1 MNITHSFVKD
11 HFMKTKLYLLLKVFL
26 IIILFSCETSF
37 SKKSNKPNF
46 VIFIADDISWDDLGC
61 YGNKFVKTPNI
72 DKLSSEGIM
81 FSNMYLTTS
90 SCSPSRN
97 SIMTGRYPHNTG
109 APELH
114 SEPPLDM
121 ISLAEELKNS
131 GYFTVSSGKFH
142 MGDYVRKGFDLI
154 YEDKKINGLGGEDK
168 WVSTIVNRP
177 KNKPFFLWYASY
189 DAHRTWGEN
198 EFYGTHKEENLT
210 PPEYLINDSA
220 TKKDLADYYDEI
232 KRFDNYVGEVVK
244 TLKNQK
250 VYENTLIIIM
260 ADNGRPFPHS
270 KTRLNDQGVK
280 TPFILVYKND
290 NISGETESLVS
301 SIDIAPMILD
311 FAGLKIG
318 ENYQGK
324 SFRGLLENP
333 KNSFRNFVFAEH
345 NWHDFESHERMIR
358 SKDFMFIENNRN
370 QFAQRGP
377 LDAINSDSY
386 ASLLKALESGDIS
399 EIQKDIF
406 ISPRAKE
413 EFYEIKKDPYQ
424 RINLIDDQKFQ
435 EKIETLKS
443 VLNIWKLETGDTQPI
458 EITKDWYERK
468 PGPKYEKSNLK
479 KDKIIGGPNS
489 LKTEFYGKR
498 EEFPG
503 ASKNASRINNKGP
516 F

>member
-1 MNITHSFVKD
+1 MNITHSFFKD

-72 DKLSSEGIM
+72 DKLSSEGMI
-81 FSNMYLTTS
+81 FGNMYLTTS

-198 EFYGTHKEENLT
+198 EFYGTHKKENLI

-232 KRFDNYVGEVVK
+232 KRFDNYIGEVIK
-244 TLKNQK
+244 TLKKQEI
-250 VYENTLIIIM
+250 YENTLIIIM

-280 TPFILVYKND
+280 TPFILVYKNG
-290 NISGETESLVS
+290 NVSGKTKSLAS
-301 SIDIAPMILD
+301 SIDIAPTILD
-311 FAGLKIG
+311 FAGIRVG
-318 ENYQGK
+318 NNYQGK
-324 SFRGLLENP
+324 SFRELLKNP
-333 KNSFRNFVFAEH
+333 KKSFRNFVFAEH
-345 NWHDFESHERMIR
+345 NWHDFESHERMVR
-358 SKDFMFIENNRN
+358 SKDFMYIENNRN

-377 LDAINSDSY
+377 LDAINSNSY
-386 ASLLKALESGDIS
+386 KSLLRAHESGKIS
-399 EIQKDIF
+399 QIQNDIF
-406 ISPRAKE
+406 INPRAKE
-413 EFYEIKKDPYQ
+413 EFYEINKDPYQ
-424 RINLIDDQKFQ
+424 RKNLINDKKFQ
-435 EKIETLKS
+435 KKIEILKS
-443 VLNIWKLETGDTQPI
+443 VLNTWKLETGDTQPI
-458 EITKDWYERK
+458 EITKDWYERR
-468 PGPKYEKSNLK
+468 PGPK
-479 KDKIIGGPNS
+479 KDQATGGPNS
-489 LKTEFYGKR
+489 LITKFHGKR
-498 EEFPG
+498 NEFPG
-503 ASKNASRINNKGP
+503 ASKNASKLNNKGP

>member
-1 MNITHSFVKD
+1 MNKKLIF
-11 HFMKTKLYLLLKVFL
+11 FTKNKSALNLIVILLLLV
-26 IIILFSCETSF
+26 ITNSCDS
-37 SKKSNKPNF
+37 SSLNKKSDHPNF
-46 VIFIADDISWDDLGC
+46 IIFIADDISWDDFGC
-61 YGNKFVKTPNI
+61 YGNNFVQTPNI
-72 DKLSSEGIM
+72 DQLSSEGIM
-81 FSNMYLTTS
+81 FRNMYLTTS

-114 SEPPLDM
+114 TEPPLDM

-154 YEDKKINGLGGEDK
+154 HEDRNTNGLGGEDQ
-168 WVSTIVNRP
+168 WISTIINRP
-177 KNKPFFLWYASY
+177 KDRPFFLWYASY

-198 EFYGTHKEENLT
+198 EFYRTHKPENLI
-210 PPEYLINDSA
+210 PPEYLINDLA

-232 KRFDNYVGEVVK
+232 KRFDNSIGEVVK
-244 TLKNQK
+244 TLKKQK
-250 VYENTLIIIM
+250 IYENTLIIIM

-290 NISGETESLVS
+290 NVIGETKSLVS
-301 SIDIAPMILD
+301 SIDIAPTILD
-311 FAGLKIG
+311 FAGLEVG
-318 ENYQGK
+318 NNYQGK
-324 SFRGLLENP
+324 SFRALLKNP

-345 NWHDFESHERMIR
+345 NWHDFESHERMVR
-358 SKDFMFIENNRN
+358 SRDYMFIENNRN

-386 ASLLKALESGDIS
+386 KSLLKGLESGDIS

-406 ISPRAKE
+406 ISPRSKE
-413 EFYEIKKDPYQ
+413 EFYEIKKDPSQ
-424 RINLIDDQKFQ
+424 RKNLINDKKFQ

-443 VLNIWKLETGDTQPI
+443 VLNTWKLETGDTQPK

-468 PGPKYEKSNLK
+468 PGPKNEESKGT
-479 KDKIIGGPNS
+479 KDKVIVGPNS
-489 LKTEFYGKR
+489 LTTPFHGKR

-503 ASKNASRINNKGP
+503 ASKNASKINNKGP